1 MTTGMVGARTWQLL
15 NLLADGEFHSG
26 EVLANRLGV
35 SRASVFNALAGV
47 ADYGVLLQRI
57 RGRGYRLARPWQRLE
72 RDEILYW
79 LGYENLLIE
88 PLAIRLGEQTTLA
101 KSLVLSGHPK
111 DAAQFD
117 IEILPQA
124 ASSNTLLLQRAA
136 LDVADGGAPSGRVL
150 AVELQTAGRGRRGR
164 TWQSGLGSSLTFSL
178 LWRFDCGLNAL
189 SGLSLAAGVAI
200 VRALDKLGAQGVQ
213 LKWPNDILTEQGKLA
228 GVLIEA
234 QGDMLGPS
242 AVVIGIGLNCT
253 LPASLA
259 PQIGQPAG
267 ALDEVCAVMPTRNQ
281 LLAVLL
287 QELARVLRQFAQG
300 GFAALREEW
309 ERYHIYQDRPIQL
322 QMADGQTVSGMVRG
336 VSESGE
342 LCLETA
348 QGMRRFNS
356 GEVGVRL
363 RDGGAEH
370 SGAGA
375 TASHPLPQREGGSEA
390 AGHPPAYSSLVQ
402 SGLSA
407 NVSGVRR

>member
-1 MTTGMVGARTWQLL
+1 MTTGIVSARTWQLL

-35 SRASVFNALAGV
+35 SRASVFNALTGV

-72 RDEILYW
+72 QSEVERW
-79 LGYENLLIE
+79 LGYENLL
-88 PLAIRLGEQTTLA
+88 
-101 KSLVLSGHPK
+101 SGHPK
-111 DAAQFD
+111 DAGQFD

-124 ASSNTLLLQRAA
+124 ASSNTLLLQRAG
-136 LDVADGGAPSGRVL
+136 LDVANGGAPSGSVL
-150 AVELQTAGRGRRGR
+150 AVELQTAGRGRMGR
-164 TWQSGLGSSLTFSL
+164 IWHSGLGSTLTFSL

-189 SGLSLAAGVAI
+189 SGLSLAVGVAI
-200 VRALDKLGAQGVQ
+200 ARVLNKLGAQGVQ

-253 LPASLA
+253 LPASLV
-259 PQIGQPAG
+259 PQIGQSAC
-267 ALDEVCAVMPTRNQ
+267 ALDEVCAAMPTRNQ
-281 LLAVLL
+281 LLAILL
-287 QELARVLRQFAQG
+287 QELAHVLQQFAQG

-309 ERYHIYQDRPIQL
+309 ERNHIHQDMPIQL
-322 QMADGQTVSGMVRG
+322 QMADGSTVNGIARG
-336 VSESGE
+336 VSVSGE

-356 GEVGVRL
+356 GEVGV
-363 RDGGAEH
+363 
-370 SGAGA
+370 
-375 TASHPLPQREGGSEA
+375 QR
-390 AGHPPAYSSLVQ
+390 
-402 SGLSA
+402 
-407 NVSGVRR
+407 